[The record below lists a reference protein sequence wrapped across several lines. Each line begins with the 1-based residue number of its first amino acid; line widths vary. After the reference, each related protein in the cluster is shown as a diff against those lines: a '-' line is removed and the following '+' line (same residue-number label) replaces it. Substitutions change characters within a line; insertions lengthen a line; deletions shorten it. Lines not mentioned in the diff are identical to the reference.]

1 MYILC
6 ELSLYKKWIFC
17 ESVAEAK
24 EEAVGRRF
32 ERESRGGRGLSARAR
47 RAGPSSGY
55 KKAATEAPDAIISA
69 IISATISPIFPATI
83 LLFFDGRFPHRD
95 FTLTLELLFIL
106 YAK

>member
-17 ESVAEAK
+17 GSVVEAK

-55 KKAATEAPDAIISA
+55 KKAAKEAPDAIIPPF
-69 IISATISPIFPATI
+69 ISPFLHHSYAN
-83 LLFFDGRFPHRD
+83 
-95 FTLTLELLFIL
+95 FTLMADFLAEISP
-106 YAK
+106 

>member
-17 ESVAEAK
+17 GSVAEAK

-69 IISATISPIFPATI
+69 IISPIFQPFFSLIISRLLMADFLTEISP
-83 LLFFDGRFPHRD
+83 
-95 FTLTLELLFIL
+95 
-106 YAK
+106 